1 MKKILVKG
9 PVSAFIPGYD
19 DMMQSIRVIGSR
31 HMPTVERP
39 LPLTEHNYEFEQQAA
54 EAGSDALPGAL
65 ETFHSDKPIQGT
77 WVSPPS
83 LQSLAFPDL
92 QGSTTQP
99 VNLVGI
105 LDEQPHW
112 SAGPKQRRLAHEGFT
127 YGGHK
132 RDLFRNIPLPKG
144 TQQGALQ
151 YGALGALLE
160 RGIDPLTLGHK
171 GGYASLSGH
180 RIPTEEEVKRYLRTF
195 TDTQK
200 VRDALLR
207 TGMPAKGGIEMWGMP
222 KVKDM
227 ADLKRIS
234 SAYPNVFGL
243 NERTLRSLPM
253 DDAWSE
259 LLKGQ
264 DFHPSVQGYLENP
277 EGAESF
283 RMDPENPGQELPIPS
298 QVAVQQP
305 LENNFEGSFDE
316 SFWSNHAHDR
326 VTDSGR
332 IASERE
338 KDEVQQRI
346 TDALRPYL
354 NEYGYYKKDSP
365 QSFAI
370 RTHILDSHRDSA
382 THGKNIRGD
391 SNGDSI
397 VGIVHPDRQ
406 DSRKPKLTTVYL
418 RRSELAPL
426 HGKSPQLFRVNKTGG
441 AGKGIRVDKVIN
453 NHNLS
458 KREFKMRLKQAKL
471 LGGKRA
477 SEPMD
482 LSWRMLKAQ
491 QTIDAY
497 SQENIKEGFD
507 PETQNVIIA
516 SKPGAKNISAE
527 EQSRLHDEM
536 LRRISELEGTENM
549 RIMSARGRSEEWGDE
564 NAFML
569 SNVPDDVMPKIHSLA
584 EEFGQ
589 ESILHSPKGMA
600 GTQFVD
606 SEGEVTGGL
615 EEGEFTRRKPANFTE
630 FPTGQK
636 YAYGDYVAA
645 SEPMNL
651 SWRLLK
657 DEKPDPQNWR
667 SEGYPSDTQ
676 LHELGLADLERL
688 TSHPN
693 PRIRHK
699 ALKEQE
705 MRAMETEGAMPYDWK
720 QPAKDLADFYGPQ
733 FTDLEEQTLG
743 GDFHPEDTD
752 EFRHHETAG
761 DVEEVM
767 PGQFYFLSNVRE
779 KYDHLKEVA
788 PPHIAED
795 YAQRMNEFYQ
805 DMTSPKESSII
816 GKIPAQYQQP
826 YPTPKTQEDVMD
838 EIGRITEA
846 TNTYPGGPVE
856 ATGFSHGWQ
865 EKNASEPMP
874 IGDVLVK
881 YDFYHDKKRSGVQG
895 VHYPPSRLDFTP
907 IKGRKNEWG
916 TSENAPALQ
925 ESGKNKRIDPTT
937 RLTGGERPGHYVG
950 ANIAILNPHPSM
962 QEGQAFDQTAQWL
975 GRNLLHEGVHS
986 LIHDEV
992 SEAATT
998 PQQYTNMTEWGAHQA
1013 MFPGGQD
1020 QADLANRLYASHP
1033 HTTNVVKSDVLVKMP
1048 QEARNY
1054 ATQIH
1059 EGQMYGEQPYMT
1071 HVEDVAS
1078 RFDDPHL
1085 QRIAYL
1091 HDVVEDSETGIDEI
1105 HERFG
1110 EDIGHAVDAL
1120 TRRKDEQYFDYINR
1134 VKEHPEATQVKLA
1147 DLHSNLKNNPNESLA
1162 RRYEKAIQMLKH
1174 DILVKERVS
1183 PEAKRHKLEYDTAY
1197 EASPERRKYRADL
1210 NRERRRR
1217 GMYGD
1222 HSGRDISHTEGGK
1235 LTVEGA
1241 HENRARHFKDQGTL
1255 RHVAIEKA
1263 IPPEILLGGAG
1274 VGMTMAKL
1282 ARLVAVMQAKEKAK
1296 NNERM
1301 QNLVGVAPSATPPD
1315 MAVDEPHDS

>member
-19 DMMQSIRVIGSR
+19 DMMQSIRVVGSR

-39 LPLTEHNYEFEQQAA
+39 LPLTEHNYDFEQQAA
-54 EAGSDALPGAL
+54 EAGSDTLPGAL
-65 ETFHSDKPIQGT
+65 ETFHSDKPIRGT

-151 YGALGALLE
+151 FGALGALLE

-171 GGYASLSGH
+171 GGYTAVSGH

-207 TGMPAKGGIEMWGMP
+207 TGMPAEGGIEMWGMP

-283 RMDPENPGQELPIPS
+283 RMDPENSGQELPIPS

-332 IASERE
+332 IASDRER
-338 KDEVQQRI
+338 DEVQQRI

-406 DSRKPKLTTVYL
+406 DFRKPKLTTVYL

-426 HGKSPQLFRVNKTGG
+426 HGKSPQLFRVNQTGG

-482 LSWRMLKAQ
+482 LSWRLLKEM
-491 QTIDAY
+491 Y
-497 SQENIKEGFD
+497 HG
-507 PETQNVIIA
+507 TQA
-516 SKPGAKNISAE
+516 SPQSLMEYGIQPPAE
-527 EQSRLHDEM
+527 VPTMAMTWDHQ
-536 LRRISELEGTENM
+536 
-549 RIMSARGRSEEWGDE
+549 RGRPAGRNMAMLEQWYRLQDASPEER
-564 NAFML
+564 
-569 SNVPDDVMPKIHSLA
+569 
-584 EEFGQ
+584 EE
-589 ESILHSPKGMA
+589 K
-600 GTQFVD
+600 
-606 SEGEVTGGL
+606 
-615 EEGEFTRRKPANFTE
+615 
-630 FPTGQK
+630 
-636 YAYGDYVAA
+636 
-645 SEPMNL
+645 MN
-651 SWRLLK
+651 
-657 DEKPDPQNWR
+657 
-667 SEGYPSDTQ
+667 
-676 LHELGLADLERL
+676 
-688 TSHPN
+688 
-693 PRIRHK
+693 
-699 ALKEQE
+699 
-705 MRAMETEGAMPYDWK
+705 
-720 QPAKDLADFYGPQ
+720 
-733 FTDLEEQTLG
+733 
-743 GDFHPEDTD
+743 
-752 EFRHHETAG
+752 
-761 DVEEVM
+761 
-767 PGQFYFLSNVRE
+767 
-779 KYDHLKEVA
+779 
-788 PPHIAED
+788 
-795 YAQRMNEFYQ
+795 
-805 DMTSPKESSII
+805 
-816 GKIPAQYQQP
+816 
-826 YPTPKTQEDVMD
+826 
-838 EIGRITEA
+838 
-846 TNTYPGGPVE
+846 
-856 ATGFSHGWQ
+856 
-865 EKNASEPMP
+865 
-874 IGDVLVK
+874 
-881 YDFYHDKKRSGVQG
+881 
-895 VHYPPSRLDFTP
+895 
-907 IKGRKNEWG
+907 
-916 TSENAPALQ
+916 ALQ
-925 ESGKNKRIDPTT
+925 ELNNRVYMTPMQGYAKDYADPSTKYTSQRAKSSIAPGQVATIDNSNLD
-937 RLTGGERPGHYVG
+937 LTAG
-950 ANIAILNPHPSM
+950 AKGADMEVYHQGAIPP
-962 QEGQAFDQTAQWL
+962 
-975 GRNLLHEGVHS
+975 S
-986 LIHDEV
+986 LIQGIKPVQTGE
-992 SEAATT
+992 
-998 PQQYTNMTEWGAHQA
+998 PM
-1013 MFPGGQD
+1013 
-1020 QADLANRLYASHP
+1020 DL
-1033 HTTNVVKSDVLVKMP
+1033 
-1048 QEARNY
+1048 
-1054 ATQIH
+1054 
-1059 EGQMYGEQPYMT
+1059 G
-1071 HVEDVAS
+1071 
-1078 RFDDPHL
+1078 
-1085 QRIAYL
+1085 
-1091 HDVVEDSETGIDEI
+1091 
-1105 HERFG
+1105 
-1110 EDIGHAVDAL
+1110 
-1120 TRRKDEQYFDYINR
+1120 
-1134 VKEHPEATQVKLA
+1134 
-1147 DLHSNLKNNPNESLA
+1147 
-1162 RRYEKAIQMLKH
+1162 

-1255 RHVAIEKA
+1255 RHIGVKKKA
-1263 IPPEILLGGAG
+1263 ND
-1274 VGMTMAKL
+1274 
-1282 ARLVAVMQAKEKAK
+1282 ARKA
-1296 NNERM
+1296 
-1301 QNLVGVAPSATPPD
+1301 NLVRVVPPLKG
-1315 MAVDEPHDS
+1315 ENE

>member
-9 PVSAFIPGYD
+9 PVPAFIPGYD

-65 ETFHSDKPIQGT
+65 ETFHGNNPIQGT
-77 WVSPPS
+77 WLSPAS

-105 LDEQPHW
+105 MDEQPHW

-171 GGYASLSGH
+171 GGYAALSGH

-207 TGMPAKGGIEMWGMP
+207 TGMPAEGGIEMWGIP

-234 SAYPNVFGL
+234 SAYPKVFGL

-332 IASERE
+332 IASDRER
-338 KDEVQQRI
+338 DEVQQRI

-365 QSFAI
+365 ESFAI

-426 HGKSPQLFRVNKTGG
+426 HGKSPQLFRVNQTGG

-458 KREFKMRLKQAKL
+458 KKEFKMRLKQAKL

-477 SEPMD
+477 SEPM
-482 LSWRMLKAQ
+482 A
-491 QTIDAY
+491 
-497 SQENIKEGFD
+497 
-507 PETQNVIIA
+507 
-516 SKPGAKNISAE
+516 
-527 EQSRLHDEM
+527 
-536 LRRISELEGTENM
+536 
-549 RIMSARGRSEEWGDE
+549 
-564 NAFML
+564 
-569 SNVPDDVMPKIHSLA
+569 
-584 EEFGQ
+584 
-589 ESILHSPKGMA
+589 
-600 GTQFVD
+600 
-606 SEGEVTGGL
+606 
-615 EEGEFTRRKPANFTE
+615 
-630 FPTGQK
+630 
-636 YAYGDYVAA
+636 
-645 SEPMNL
+645 
-651 SWRLLK
+651 
-657 DEKPDPQNWR
+657 
-667 SEGYPSDTQ
+667 
-676 LHELGLADLERL
+676 
-688 TSHPN
+688 
-693 PRIRHK
+693 
-699 ALKEQE
+699 
-705 MRAMETEGAMPYDWK
+705 
-720 QPAKDLADFYGPQ
+720 
-733 FTDLEEQTLG
+733 
-743 GDFHPEDTD
+743 
-752 EFRHHETAG
+752 
-761 DVEEVM
+761 
-767 PGQFYFLSNVRE
+767 
-779 KYDHLKEVA
+779 
-788 PPHIAED
+788 
-795 YAQRMNEFYQ
+795 
-805 DMTSPKESSII
+805 
-816 GKIPAQYQQP
+816 
-826 YPTPKTQEDVMD
+826 
-838 EIGRITEA
+838 
-846 TNTYPGGPVE
+846 
-856 ATGFSHGWQ
+856 
-865 EKNASEPMP
+865 

-881 YDFYHDKKRSGVQG
+881 D
-895 VHYPPSRLDFTP
+895 
-907 IKGRKNEWG
+907 
-916 TSENAPALQ
+916 
-925 ESGKNKRIDPTT
+925 
-937 RLTGGERPGHYVG
+937 
-950 ANIAILNPHPSM
+950 
-962 QEGQAFDQTAQWL
+962 
-975 GRNLLHEGVHS
+975 
-986 LIHDEV
+986 
-992 SEAATT
+992 
-998 PQQYTNMTEWGAHQA
+998 
-1013 MFPGGQD
+1013 
-1020 QADLANRLYASHP
+1020 
-1033 HTTNVVKSDVLVKMP
+1033 
-1048 QEARNY
+1048 
-1054 ATQIH
+1054 
-1059 EGQMYGEQPYMT
+1059 
-1071 HVEDVAS
+1071 
-1078 RFDDPHL
+1078 
-1085 QRIAYL
+1085 
-1091 HDVVEDSETGIDEI
+1091 
-1105 HERFG
+1105 
-1110 EDIGHAVDAL
+1110 
-1120 TRRKDEQYFDYINR
+1120 
-1134 VKEHPEATQVKLA
+1134 
-1147 DLHSNLKNNPNESLA
+1147 
-1162 RRYEKAIQMLKH
+1162 
-1174 DILVKERVS
+1174 RVS

-1197 EASPERRKYRADL
+1197 EANP
-1210 NRERRRR
+1210 ERRRR

-1241 HENRARHFKDQGTL
+1241 HENRARHFKNQGTL
-1255 RHVAIEKA
+1255 RHVGVKKKVNDARKA
-1263 IPPEILLGGAG
+1263 NLIGVVPPLKGE
-1274 VGMTMAKL
+1274 
-1282 ARLVAVMQAKEKAK
+1282 
-1296 NNERM
+1296 NE
-1301 QNLVGVAPSATPPD
+1301 
-1315 MAVDEPHDS
+1315 

>member
-1 MKKILVKG
+1 MEKILVKG

-19 DMMQSIRVIGSR
+19 DMMQSIRVVGSR

-39 LPLTEHNYEFEQQAA
+39 LPLTGHNYEFEQQAA

-151 YGALGALLE
+151 FGALGALLE

-171 GGYASLSGH
+171 GGYAAVSGH

-207 TGMPAKGGIEMWGMP
+207 TGMPAEGGIEMWGMP

-227 ADLKRIS
+227 ADLKRVS

-332 IASERE
+332 IASDRER
-338 KDEVQQRI
+338 DEVQQRI

-365 QSFAI
+365 ESFAI
-370 RTHILDSHRDSA
+370 RTHILDTHRDSA
-382 THGKNIRGD
+382 THGKNVRGD

-418 RRSELAPL
+418 RRSELARL
-426 HGKSPQLFRVNKTGG
+426 HGKSPQLFRVNQTGG
-441 AGKGIRVDKVIN
+441 AGQGIRVDKVIN

-477 SEPMD
+477 SEPM
-482 LSWRMLKAQ
+482 S
-491 QTIDAY
+491 
-497 SQENIKEGFD
+497 
-507 PETQNVIIA
+507 
-516 SKPGAKNISAE
+516 
-527 EQSRLHDEM
+527 
-536 LRRISELEGTENM
+536 
-549 RIMSARGRSEEWGDE
+549 
-564 NAFML
+564 
-569 SNVPDDVMPKIHSLA
+569 
-584 EEFGQ
+584 
-589 ESILHSPKGMA
+589 
-600 GTQFVD
+600 
-606 SEGEVTGGL
+606 
-615 EEGEFTRRKPANFTE
+615 
-630 FPTGQK
+630 
-636 YAYGDYVAA
+636 
-645 SEPMNL
+645 
-651 SWRLLK
+651 
-657 DEKPDPQNWR
+657 
-667 SEGYPSDTQ
+667 
-676 LHELGLADLERL
+676 
-688 TSHPN
+688 
-693 PRIRHK
+693 
-699 ALKEQE
+699 
-705 MRAMETEGAMPYDWK
+705 
-720 QPAKDLADFYGPQ
+720 
-733 FTDLEEQTLG
+733 
-743 GDFHPEDTD
+743 
-752 EFRHHETAG
+752 
-761 DVEEVM
+761 
-767 PGQFYFLSNVRE
+767 
-779 KYDHLKEVA
+779 
-788 PPHIAED
+788 
-795 YAQRMNEFYQ
+795 
-805 DMTSPKESSII
+805 
-816 GKIPAQYQQP
+816 
-826 YPTPKTQEDVMD
+826 
-838 EIGRITEA
+838 
-846 TNTYPGGPVE
+846 
-856 ATGFSHGWQ
+856 
-865 EKNASEPMP
+865 

-881 YDFYHDKKRSGVQG
+881 YDFYYDKKRSGVQG

-907 IKGRKNEWG
+907 IKGQEH
-916 TSENAPALQ
+916 PALQ

-950 ANIAILNPHPSM
+950 VNIANLNPHPSM
-962 QEGQAFDQTAQWL
+962 QEGQAFDQTAQML
-975 GRNLLHEGVHS
+975 GRNLTHEGVHS
-986 LIHDEV
+986 LIEDEV
-992 SEAATT
+992 REAATT

-1020 QADLANRLYASHP
+1020 QADLANRVYEAHP
-1033 HTTNVVKSDVLVKMP
+1033 HTTNVVKSDVLVK
-1048 QEARNY
+1048 
-1054 ATQIH
+1054 
-1059 EGQMYGEQPYMT
+1059 
-1071 HVEDVAS
+1071 D
-1078 RFDDPHL
+1078 
-1085 QRIAYL
+1085 
-1091 HDVVEDSETGIDEI
+1091 
-1105 HERFG
+1105 
-1110 EDIGHAVDAL
+1110 
-1120 TRRKDEQYFDYINR
+1120 
-1134 VKEHPEATQVKLA
+1134 
-1147 DLHSNLKNNPNESLA
+1147 
-1162 RRYEKAIQMLKH
+1162 
-1174 DILVKERVS
+1174 RVS

-1197 EASPERRKYRADL
+1197 EANPERRKYRADL

-1301 QNLVGVAPSATPPD
+1301 QDLVGVAPPATPPD

>member
-207 TGMPAKGGIEMWGMP
+207 TGMPAEGGIEMWGMP

-645 SEPMNL
+645 SEPM
-651 SWRLLK
+651 
-657 DEKPDPQNWR
+657 
-667 SEGYPSDTQ
+667 
-676 LHELGLADLERL
+676 
-688 TSHPN
+688 
-693 PRIRHK
+693 
-699 ALKEQE
+699 
-705 MRAMETEGAMPYDWK
+705 
-720 QPAKDLADFYGPQ
+720 
-733 FTDLEEQTLG
+733 
-743 GDFHPEDTD
+743 
-752 EFRHHETAG
+752 
-761 DVEEVM
+761 
-767 PGQFYFLSNVRE
+767 
-779 KYDHLKEVA
+779 
-788 PPHIAED
+788 
-795 YAQRMNEFYQ
+795 
-805 DMTSPKESSII
+805 
-816 GKIPAQYQQP
+816 
-826 YPTPKTQEDVMD
+826 
-838 EIGRITEA
+838 
-846 TNTYPGGPVE
+846 
-856 ATGFSHGWQ
+856 
-865 EKNASEPMP
+865 P

-925 ESGKNKRIDPTT
+925 ESGKNKRIDP
-937 RLTGGERPGHYVG
+937 
-950 ANIAILNPHPSM
+950 NIAILNPHPSM

>member
-1 MKKILVKG
+1 MEKILVKG

-19 DMMQSIRVIGSR
+19 DMMQSIRVVGSR

-39 LPLTEHNYEFEQQAA
+39 LPLTEHNYEFEQQAG
-54 EAGSDALPGAL
+54 EAGSDTLPGAL

-112 SAGPKQRRLAHEGFT
+112 SAGPKQQRLAHEGFT

-151 YGALGALLE
+151 FGALGALLE

-171 GGYASLSGH
+171 GGYTAVSGH

-207 TGMPAKGGIEMWGMP
+207 TGMPAEGGIEMWGMP

-332 IASERE
+332 IASDRER
-338 KDEVQQRI
+338 DEVQQRI

-426 HGKSPQLFRVNKTGG
+426 HGKSPQLFRVNQTGG

-482 LSWRMLKAQ
+482 LSWRLLKAQ
-491 QTIDAY
+491 QTLDAY
-497 SQENIKEGFD
+497 DHENIREGFEPD
-507 PETQNVIIA
+507 VQNVIIA
-516 SKPGAKNISAE
+516 SKPGAEDVSPE

-536 LRRISELEGTENM
+536 LRRISELEGSENI
-549 RIMSARGRSEEWGDE
+549 RIMSARGRSQEWGDE
-564 NAFML
+564 NSFML
-569 SNVPDDVMPKIHSLA
+569 TNVPDDMMPHIHSLA
-584 EEFGQ
+584 GEFGQ
-589 ESILHSPKGMA
+589 NSILHSPKGMA

-606 SEGEVTGGL
+606 SEGKVTGGL
-615 EEGEFTRRKPANFTE
+615 EEGEFTRKKPANYTE

-636 YAYGDYVAA
+636 YSYGDYVA
-645 SEPMNL
+645 
-651 SWRLLK
+651 
-657 DEKPDPQNWR
+657 
-667 SEGYPSDTQ
+667 
-676 LHELGLADLERL
+676 
-688 TSHPN
+688 
-693 PRIRHK
+693 
-699 ALKEQE
+699 
-705 MRAMETEGAMPYDWK
+705 
-720 QPAKDLADFYGPQ
+720 
-733 FTDLEEQTLG
+733 
-743 GDFHPEDTD
+743 
-752 EFRHHETAG
+752 
-761 DVEEVM
+761 
-767 PGQFYFLSNVRE
+767 
-779 KYDHLKEVA
+779 
-788 PPHIAED
+788 
-795 YAQRMNEFYQ
+795 
-805 DMTSPKESSII
+805 
-816 GKIPAQYQQP
+816 
-826 YPTPKTQEDVMD
+826 
-838 EIGRITEA
+838 
-846 TNTYPGGPVE
+846 
-856 ATGFSHGWQ
+856 
-865 EKNASEPMP
+865 ASEPMP

-907 IKGRKNEWG
+907 IKGQKH
-916 TSENAPALQ
+916 PALQ

-950 ANIAILNPHPSM
+950 VNIANLSPHPSM

-975 GRNLLHEGVHS
+975 GRNLMHEGVHS
-986 LIHDEV
+986 LIEDEV
-992 SEAATT
+992 REAATT
-998 PQQYTNMTEWGAHQA
+998 PEQYTNMTEWGAHQA

-1020 QADLANRLYASHP
+1020 QAALANRLYASHP
-1033 HTTNVVKSDVLVKMP
+1033 HTTNVVKSDV
-1048 QEARNY
+1048 
-1054 ATQIH
+1054 
-1059 EGQMYGEQPYMT
+1059 
-1071 HVEDVAS
+1071 
-1078 RFDDPHL
+1078 
-1085 QRIAYL
+1085 
-1091 HDVVEDSETGIDEI
+1091 
-1105 HERFG
+1105 
-1110 EDIGHAVDAL
+1110 
-1120 TRRKDEQYFDYINR
+1120 
-1134 VKEHPEATQVKLA
+1134 
-1147 DLHSNLKNNPNESLA
+1147 
-1162 RRYEKAIQMLKH
+1162 
-1174 DILVKERVS
+1174 LVKERVS

-1255 RHVAIEKA
+1255 RHIGVKKKA
-1263 IPPEILLGGAG
+1263 ND
-1274 VGMTMAKL
+1274 
-1282 ARLVAVMQAKEKAK
+1282 ARKA
-1296 NNERM
+1296 
-1301 QNLVGVAPSATPPD
+1301 NLVRVVPPLKG
-1315 MAVDEPHDS
+1315 ENE